1 MPWSLLL
8 LHVPTHVLVVSPSL
22 LGAMFVMS
30 QLICEMA
37 DDRLLF
43 WDLAQIHA
51 RTGTPVMAITASG
64 FLAGK

>member
-1 MPWSLLL
+1 
-8 LHVPTHVLVVSPSL
+8 
-22 LGAMFVMS
+22 MFVMS

>member
-1 MPWSLLL
+1 MPHSVLMLYIL
-8 LHVPTHVLVVSPSL
+8 THVPILPSSL
-22 LGAMFVMS
+22 LGTMSVMS

-37 DDRLLF
+37 GDRLLF

-51 RTGTPVMAITASG
+51 STGTPVMAITASG

>member
-1 MPWSLLL
+1 MPHSVLILYIL
-8 LHVPTHVLVVSPSL
+8 SHVFLPSSL

-37 DDRLLF
+37 DDRLFF